1 MPNTTITITIADVSP
16 EKALHLLNALGAQGL
31 AAVGETPTSVP
42 PVVESAAVELAE
54 KPKAAKGQRKTSK
67 PSPTVEPANS
77 NAAEAA
83 DDSDIPAFLDRRG
96 EAKTEKAEKQ
106 FTRQD
111 LTETFK
117 SLHKEK
123 GDAILPKIKEL
134 LNEYGAS
141 KQSEIRDE
149 DLNAFIEDLRSLA

>member
-16 EKALHLLNALGAQGL
+16 EKALYLLNALGGQGL
-31 AAVGETPTSVP
+31 AAIGETPTSAP
-42 PVVESAAVELAE
+42 PVVEPAAAEPTE

-67 PSPTVEPANS
+67 PNPAVEPANS

-96 EAKTEKAEKQ
+96 EAKAEAKQ

-117 SLHKEK
+117 ALHKEK